1 LTVLW
6 GYWFDVRR
14 RSDLSGTPRLRDGG
28 NETHPSGAVMTAPF
42 EKVSGSNTTPSV
54 RLQEAL
60 SGEAGIEGVCWVLG
74 GRPMRRVIREELRGL
89 LSTPSHLGPCVL
101 RRAKFKPGRK
111 LTAYFDVGLAKG
123 AGRTRSI
130 EVTWQPEGSSSL
142 SSEDPR
148 EADLESE
155 AVAGGVAAPFSRL
168 SARDPHL
175 GMRILVAPLDAA
187 YPHLVRVS
195 SPDHVAALVTRLKR
209 DSTDGG
215 SREPPSVVDVTAVRY
230 RPGQR
235 HVLRYDCFSPDGR
248 TQSGGTLFAKLYNDG
263 EDDAA
268 FRVATGIADWVSSS
282 TEASAIRPL
291 AHVSEDGLIV
301 YPELAGA
308 PLSHYPAVRAAE
320 PLEQAGAVLRALQ
333 RAPVE
338 LFDDVRPHSF
348 AGEARAVA
356 RAAEHVG
363 PLFPAAAGAID
374 RILERAAAVEA
385 RLPGEPPVLAH
396 GDYKAD
402 HVWVGARGITL
413 IDFNTCSLAD
423 PALDLGKFLADLH
436 WWYAAGGEEPLL
448 AAQRSFLAG
457 YGDGIEP
464 MRLLRARLYEVLIL
478 TKITVRRVRL
488 FDRRWASKTDGL
500 LRRAEGLV
508 GGLEEA
514 VSGSAGEKAATSR
527 SGL

>member
-1 LTVLW
+1 MVTI
-6 GYWFDVRR
+6 
-14 RSDLSGTPRLRDGG
+14 P
-28 NETHPSGAVMTAPF
+28 A
-42 EKVSGSNTTPSV
+42 EKVKGSNSRLSV

-74 GRPMRRVIREELRGL
+74 GRLMRRVIREELRGL
-89 LSTPSHLGPCVL
+89 LSNPSHLGPCVL

-111 LTAYFDVGLAKG
+111 LTAYFDVGLAKA
-123 AGRTRSI
+123 AGRRVRSI

-142 SSEDPR
+142 SSRDPR
-148 EADLESE
+148 ETDLESE
-155 AVAGGVAAPFSRL
+155 AVAGGIAAPFSRL
-168 SARDPHL
+168 SARDPLL
-175 GMRILVAPLDAA
+175 GMRIMVAPLDAA

-195 SPDHVAALVTRLKR
+195 SPDHVAALVTRLKK
-209 DSTDGG
+209 DSVDGD
-215 SREPPSVVDVTAVRY
+215 SRALPSAVDVTAVRY

-235 HVLRYDCFSPDGR
+235 HVLRYDFFSPDGR
-248 TQSGGTLFAKLYNDG
+248 IQSGETLFAKLYNEG
-263 EDDAA
+263 EDAAA

-291 AHVSEDGLIV
+291 AHLSEDGLIV
-301 YPELAGA
+301 YPELAGV
-308 PLSHYPAVRAAE
+308 PLSHYPAVRAAG
-320 PLEQAGAVLRALQ
+320 PLAQAGEVLRALQ
-333 RAPVE
+333 QAPVQ

-363 PLFPAAAGAID
+363 PLLPDAGAAIA
-374 RILERAAAVEA
+374 RILERVAAVEA
-385 RLPGEPPVLAH
+385 RLPGESPVLAH

-402 HVWVGARGITL
+402 HVWVGRKGITL

-436 WWYAAGGEEPLL
+436 WWYAAGGEEQLL
-448 AAQRSFLAG
+448 GVQRSFLEG
-457 YGDGIEP
+457 YGDGVEP
-464 MRLLRARLYEVLIL
+464 VRLLRARLYEVLIL

-508 GGLEEA
+508 GRLEEA
-514 VSGSAGEKAATSR
+514 VSRSGGEEAATAR

>member
-1 LTVLW
+1 MT
-6 GYWFDVRR
+6 GDH
-14 RSDLSGTPRLRDGG
+14 
-28 NETHPSGAVMTAPF
+28 ETHPSGAVVTAPT
-42 EKVSGSNTTPSV
+42 EKVPGSATRLSG

-74 GRPMRRVIREELRGL
+74 GRPIRRIIREELRGL
-89 LSTPSHLGPCVL
+89 LSNPSHLGPCVL

-111 LTAYFDVGLAKG
+111 LTAYYDVGLATG
-123 AGRTRSI
+123 AGPARSI
-130 EVTWQPEGSSSL
+130 AVTWQPEGSSSL
-142 SSEDPR
+142 SSEDPS
-148 EADLESE
+148 EVDLESE
-155 AVAGGVAAPFSRL
+155 ALAGGVAAPFSRL

-187 YPHLVRVS
+187 YPQLVRVS
-195 SPDHVAALVTRLKR
+195 SPDHVADLVTRLME
-209 DSTDGG
+209 DAAGG
-215 SREPPSVVDVTAVRY
+215 SSPELPSAVDVTAVRY

-235 HVLRYDCFSPDGR
+235 HVLRYDCLAPDGR
-248 TQSGGTLFAKLYNDG
+248 IQRGETLFAKLYNDG
-263 EDDAA
+263 EDIAA

-291 AHVSEDGLIV
+291 AHLSEDGLII
-301 YPELAGA
+301 YPELAGT
-308 PLSHYPAVRAAE
+308 PLSHHPAARAAK
-320 PLEQAGAVLRALQ
+320 PLAQAGAVLRALQ
-333 RAPVE
+333 RAPVG

-356 RAAEHVG
+356 RAAEHVR
-363 PLFPAAAGAID
+363 PLFPAAGAAID

-385 RLPGEPPVLAH
+385 RLPGESPVLAH

-402 HVWVGARGITL
+402 HVWVGRTGITL

-436 WWYAAGGEEPLL
+436 WWYAAGGEEQMLG
-448 AAQRSFLAG
+448 AQRNFLEG
-457 YGDGIEP
+457 YGHEIEP
-464 MRLLRARLYEVLIL
+464 VRLLRARLYEVLIL

-500 LRRAEGLV
+500 LRRAEGLL
-508 GGLEEA
+508 GDLETA
-514 VSGSAGEKAATSR
+514 ISR
-527 SGL
+527 SGREEAATARAGR